1 MKTNYFLL
9 ILLAP
14 FLFFAQATPFTGTTV
29 PDLTGYG
36 EATNHVGQAEY
47 QIFKSADDVLDKPII
62 VIDGFDPGDNR
73 KITGIYDLL
82 NYTDTNST
90 QNLADLVIADNYD
103 VIILNFPIYTRSAD
117 MVEIDGGADFIE
129 RNAMLLV
136 DLINIINTE
145 KTVDAEDL
153 VIIGPSMGG
162 LISRYA
168 LNYMESESIDHETRL
183 WLSFDSPHY
192 GANVPIG
199 FQHQFNY
206 LANGLADNNIL
217 ELQPVVNGML
227 KSAAARQMLVDHF
240 EAHLEDGSVADF
252 DAAKLLPEAHPW
264 RTIFNDNINGLTT
277 SGFPENTRNI
287 SIINGSGIGMSY
299 NDKTDNPIS
308 PGFSVINSTFNVPD
322 VPVQTNVEIEINFTP
337 DIDSGSQLVSKV
349 RLLLFGFIE
358 IGGSQANSQ
367 TQPFSD
373 GVDAAS
379 GGLFDIAGLTDGL
392 DTSGLVGDFL
402 GALTTDNFNFIPS
415 VSAMALDNDGEIDWF
430 HTIDLGSPTG
440 KTVQNSTPFVNWY
453 MPDENQ
459 PHVQLTEENVAF
471 ALAEINQSSLN
482 NNSFDLLDF
491 RI

>member
-183 WLSFDSPHY
+183 WLSFDSPC
-192 GANVPIG
+192 P
-199 FQHQFNY
+199 
-206 LANGLADNNIL
+206 
-217 ELQPVVNGML
+217 
-227 KSAAARQMLVDHF
+227 
-240 EAHLEDGSVADF
+240 F
-252 DAAKLLPEAHPW
+252 D
-264 RTIFNDNINGLTT
+264 
-277 SGFPENTRNI
+277 
-287 SIINGSGIGMSY
+287 
-299 NDKTDNPIS
+299 
-308 PGFSVINSTFNVPD
+308 
-322 VPVQTNVEIEINFTP
+322 
-337 DIDSGSQLVSKV
+337 
-349 RLLLFGFIE
+349 
-358 IGGSQANSQ
+358 
-367 TQPFSD
+367 
-373 GVDAAS
+373 
-379 GGLFDIAGLTDGL
+379 
-392 DTSGLVGDFL
+392 
-402 GALTTDNFNFIPS
+402 
-415 VSAMALDNDGEIDWF
+415 
-430 HTIDLGSPTG
+430 
-440 KTVQNSTPFVNWY
+440 
-453 MPDENQ
+453 
-459 PHVQLTEENVAF
+459 
-471 ALAEINQSSLN
+471 
-482 NNSFDLLDF
+482 
-491 RI
+491 